1 MAYILESV
9 RIYQYNNM
17 VLSTFVVLLNAPFL
31 IVLVKNR
38 SLQTSS
44 NAILGGLCCSD
55 LITGILSVI
64 LTAINISKF
73 EGSSETTD
81 LYSETFQFCLIITG
95 LSSLFMI
102 LVNLDRYFAICH
114 PYKYLQYATAKRC
127 TVISICTCLAYAATV
142 GVSYAVDSMYKGYF
156 TNGIIMVVIIAT
168 ALMLLYCTWKIA
180 GVIRRHRIEIF
191 SIENNRDAQ
200 HSRFQSE
207 KKRYRITVIL
217 IILFA
222 FCKLPQVVSY
232 VIVVKRDIQMTTSV
246 FSFAIVSDSLLLLNC
261 FSNPLVYYFRM
272 QVFRKAMKQLFCC
285 QNTI

>member
-1 MAYILESV
+1 MGYILESV

-142 GVSYAVDSMYKGYF
+142 GVSYAMDSMYKGYS
-156 TNGIIMVVIIAT
+156 TNGIIMVVIIVT

-180 GVIRRHRIEIF
+180 GVIRRHMTEIC
-191 SIENNRDAQ
+191 SIENSRDPQ
-200 HSRFQSE
+200 HSRFQCE

-217 IILFA
+217 VILFA

-272 QVFRKAMKQLFCC
+272 QMFRRAMKKIFCC
-285 QNTI
+285 QSTI